1 MPRYTN
7 DLNLPGPLF
16 AAIVNDPYERGDS
29 DISVTQ
35 LIDPPRK
42 VALETQHSTEL
53 VEDVSDRVW
62 SLMGQAI
69 HTILERANVTG
80 IAEERLY
87 TEVEGWRVSG
97 KYDHLDLTDG
107 VLTDWKMA
115 SVWEWVYGIRPE
127 REQQLNLLAHIAQL
141 SKGYRINKL
150 RAAFIFRDWQKSKA
164 RLGDGDYP
172 PKQVM
177 VVDIP
182 MWPAEIPGEFL
193 RDRVRAHQRAQ
204 QELLPLCTDD
214 ERWAKPTTYALKK
227 EGRKSAIRVLESP
240 EAIEDWA
247 LGAGFARRNYD
258 RDAHGRDV
266 MPYEV
271 LLERGYSIEERP
283 GENTRC
289 AAYCPALAVCSQG
302 QALVGRE
309 GDWIAAEEPETAEV
323 A

>member
-1 MPRYTN
+1 MRYRN
-7 DLNLPGPLF
+7 DLNLPAPLY
-16 AAIVNDPYERGDS
+16 AAIVNDPYERGDA

-42 VALETQHSTEL
+42 VALEEQHAMDLE
-53 VEDVSDRVW
+53 EDASDRVW

-80 IAEERLY
+80 IVEERLY

-150 RAAFIFRDWQKSKA
+150 RAAFIYRDWQKSKA

-204 QELLPLCTDD
+204 QELLPLCTDE

-227 EGRKSAIRVLESP
+227 EGRKSAIRVLPSLDEAGRWAILNGFGRPLYAPDADGMHDP
-240 EAIEDWA
+240 EPPAVQLAKGI
-247 LGAGFARRNYD
+247 
-258 RDAHGRDV
+258 
-266 MPYEV
+266 
-271 LLERGYSIEERP
+271 SIEVRP

-289 AAYCPALAVCSQG
+289 ESYCPALEVCVQG
-302 QALVGRE
+302 QALVAKAPVSE
-309 GDWIAAEEPETAEV
+309 YEEV
-323 A
+323 AS